1 MASKTRVDILEI
13 NLREPHLFIHYIG
26 VSMNYVFVQNI
37 NINICFFYEVKDSQN
52 RLINTTT
59 QSIAP
64 QTFFRVAMPSSGIVR
79 FLSSP

>member
-59 QSIAP
+59 QSTRSHNHMIDLLA
-64 QTFFRVAMPSSGIVR
+64 VALQ
-79 FLSSP
+79 FKL